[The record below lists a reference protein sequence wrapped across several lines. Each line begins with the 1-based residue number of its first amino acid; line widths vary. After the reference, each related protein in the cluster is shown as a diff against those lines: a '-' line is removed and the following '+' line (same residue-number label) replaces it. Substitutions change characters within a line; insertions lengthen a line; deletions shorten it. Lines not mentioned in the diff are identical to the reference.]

1 MDRRLE
7 NLIRANERP
16 VSSRGD
22 DGLCWRRP
30 LWERVRDAA
39 ASEPARPAIID
50 GERIIS
56 YRELWRD
63 ALGHSAA
70 LRSHGAE
77 ERDIVLVQLPNWHE
91 FVVLAVAA
99 EIARVVFAFCPIQ
112 WGLRETARALRLIK
126 PKIWFTT
133 RYPRENDDRASLIQA
148 ALREA
153 GSTAPAVVLARSQQD
168 FPEGTFLDSW
178 RGMAEVDPAVPIS
191 GGGGADPLEIA
202 VTSGSTGE
210 PKGVLHTHNSALA
223 TVDSTIR
230 RQGIGP
236 ADIIHLAVPMGHT
249 FGYFYGVRCAL
260 QACGALLLQSRWDA
274 QTMLTLA
281 ERHKPTV
288 SLGPSAFMIDLLG
301 LEPSSLAQL
310 SSLRFFTL
318 AGDSLPAPTV
328 RRAVTTM
335 PFRISR
341 ALGMTEFGHVC
352 STDAKT
358 PIEAT
363 VNTLGS
369 AQPEMTVAIFDEQ
382 GREALSGMEGR
393 IMVKGPFLFAGYLKE
408 GKVDQ
413 AVLDPHGFFDT
424 GDLGV
429 INDEG
434 FLLLTGR
441 VKNVIRR
448 GAETVP
454 VGLLEDVIASHPD
467 VLNAVVVGIADERL
481 GEAPFACVQLRPGAN
496 LSFGDVERLFAQ
508 QQVTKKFWPVGM
520 KVFDEWPT
528 GPTGKIDRRMILSS
542 LSQST

>member
-7 NLIRANERP
+7 NLIRINERP
-16 VSSRGD
+16 VSSSEERGWW
-22 DGLCWRRP
+22 GRRP
-30 LWERVRDAA
+30 LWERVRDTAL
-39 ASEPARPAIID
+39 SEPAKPAIID
-50 GERIIS
+50 GDTTIS

-63 ALGHSAA
+63 ALRHSAS

-77 ERDIVLVQLPNWHE
+77 EHDIVLVQLPNWHE

-112 WGLRETARALRLIK
+112 WGLRETARALLLIK

-133 RYPRENDDRASLIQA
+133 RYPRTNEDRAPLIQA
-148 ALREA
+148 ALREV
-153 GSTAPAVVLARSQQD
+153 GSTAPLVVLARSQD
-168 FPEGTFLDSW
+168 FPESAFFDSRCGT
-178 RGMAEVDPAVPIS
+178 AEVDLSGTIS
-191 GGGGADPLEIA
+191 GGGDSDPLEIA

-223 TVDSTIR
+223 TVDSTIQ

-236 ADIIHLAVPMGHT
+236 ADIIHLAVPVGHT
-249 FGYFYGVRCAL
+249 FGYFYGVRCAF
-260 QACGALLLQSRWDA
+260 QARGALLLQSRWDA
-274 QTMLTLA
+274 QTMLALA
-281 ERHKPTV
+281 QRHKPTV

-301 LEPSSLAQL
+301 LKPELLASL

-352 STDAKT
+352 STDAET
-358 PIEAT
+358 PIESI
-363 VNTLGS
+363 VNSLGS
-369 AQPEMTVAIFDEQ
+369 AQPEMTVAIFDDQ
-382 GREALSGMEGR
+382 GRQAASGMEGR

-413 AVLDPHGFFDT
+413 AVLDPNGFFDT

-429 INDEG
+429 MDDGG

-441 VKNVIRR
+441 VKNIIRR

-496 LSFGDVERLFAQ
+496 LSFGEVEQLFAQ
-508 QQVTKKFWPVGM
+508 QHVTKKFWPVGM
-520 KVFDEWPT
+520 KVFDKWPT

-542 LSQST
+542 LSQNL

>member
-1 MDRRLE
+1 MDRRLT
-7 NLIRANERP
+7 NLDRINERP
-16 VSSRGD
+16 VSAWEERGWW
-22 DGLCWRRP
+22 GREP
-30 LWERVRDAA
+30 LWQRVCRTASAA
-39 ASEPARPAIID
+39 PARPAIID
-50 GERIIS
+50 GDANVS
-56 YRELWRD
+56 YGELWRD
-63 ALGHSAA
+63 ALRYAA
-70 LRSHGAE
+70 AMRGHGAQAG
-77 ERDIVLVQLPNWHE
+77 DILLVQLPNWHE

-112 WGLRETARALRLIK
+112 WGLRETVRALRLIK
-126 PKIWFTT
+126 PKMWFTT
-133 RYPRENDDRASLIQA
+133 RYPRSNEDRVSLIQQ

-153 GSTAPAVVLARSQQD
+153 GEPAPAVVLARSQY
-168 FPEGTFLDSW
+168 FPEATLLDSW
-178 RGMAEVDPAVPIS
+178 LGDVKPDPTEPTCGGRGT
-191 GGGGADPLEIA
+191 DPLEIA

-210 PKGVLHTHNSALA
+210 PKGVLHIHNSALA
-223 TVDSTIR
+223 TVDSTIQ

-236 ADIIHLAVPMGHT
+236 ADIIHLAVPVGHT

-260 QACGALLLQSRWDA
+260 QASGTLLLQTRWDVE
-274 QTMLTLA
+274 TMLTLA

-301 LEPSSLAQL
+301 LEPHSLSPL

-352 STDAKT
+352 STDAET
-358 PIEAT
+358 PAEAV

-369 AQPEMTVAIFDEQ
+369 TQPEMNVAIVDEE
-382 GREALSGMEGR
+382 GRQVPPGKEGR

-408 GKVDQ
+408 GEVDQ
-413 AVLDPHGFFDT
+413 KVLDGNGYFDT

-429 INDEG
+429 MDERG
-434 FLLLTGR
+434 FLQLTGR

-481 GEAPFACVQLRPGAN
+481 GEAPFACVQLRPGVS
-496 LSFGDVERLFAQ
+496 LSFGDIEQLFAQ
-508 QQVTKKFWPVGM
+508 RQITKKFWPVGV
-520 KVFDEWPT
+520 KIFDEWPT

-542 LSQST
+542 LSQRA

>member
-1 MDRRLE
+1 
-7 NLIRANERP
+7 
-16 VSSRGD
+16 
-22 DGLCWRRP
+22 
-30 LWERVRDAA
+30 
-39 ASEPARPAIID
+39 
-50 GERIIS
+50 
-56 YRELWRD
+56 
-63 ALGHSAA
+63 
-70 LRSHGAE
+70 
-77 ERDIVLVQLPNWHE
+77 
-91 FVVLAVAA
+91 
-99 EIARVVFAFCPIQ
+99 
-112 WGLRETARALRLIK
+112 
-126 PKIWFTT
+126 
-133 RYPRENDDRASLIQA
+133 
-148 ALREA
+148 LREA